1 MTGDELE
8 ELQLDVTVSGGYGGA
23 GLPRAEPSSPSS
35 GSMMSSN
42 GSDVVMSDSNQ
53 GGMSR
58 EHPAASSNSPTL
70 VQFLAAFAST
80 G

>member
-35 GSMMSSN
+35 GSMMSGN

-53 GGMSR
+53 GAMSK
-58 EHPAASSNSPTL
+58 EHPAGSHPSL